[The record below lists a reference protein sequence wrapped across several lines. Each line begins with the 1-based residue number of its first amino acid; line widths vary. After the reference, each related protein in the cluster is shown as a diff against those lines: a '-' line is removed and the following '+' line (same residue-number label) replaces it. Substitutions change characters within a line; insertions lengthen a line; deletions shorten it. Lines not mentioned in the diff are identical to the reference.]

1 MQASCCPQE
10 CKRQPFW
17 GDLQRCASVKLF
29 VFRGRHI
36 YVLGL
41 VPFRHYGERTV
52 WITVDNIFLPAARGP
67 HRTRLADATL
77 HALLPPSEKEV
88 QTSYIRWNN
97 QTADISTSR
106 ARRMYRAGVMVT
118 AFQSSSEDREGYF
131 PPFVRVG
138 VGCFIAWEEL
148 TDHWCITQSSRCPQ

>member
-1 MQASCCPQE
+1 MVAEMLPCRLSNLIDITDTRVVTMIARLLQGGYAGQLLSTRMQTTAFLRRSAAL
-10 CKRQPFW
+10 CKCKVICLSWQT
-17 GDLQRCASVKLF
+17 
-29 VFRGRHI
+29 

-88 QTSYIRWNN
+88 QTSHI
-97 QTADISTSR
+97 
-106 ARRMYRAGVMVT
+106 G
-118 AFQSSSEDREGYF
+118 
-131 PPFVRVG
+131 
-138 VGCFIAWEEL
+138 
-148 TDHWCITQSSRCPQ
+148 